1 MLGRHFPSTRTAA
14 KLAAMTAP
22 RTADLA
28 LRGPHGRLRATV
40 QWPTVPGPHTPLV
53 FFSGSWVGAADG
65 ELAET
70 LCDAICTAGVI
81 SLRMRSR
88 EARGY
93 ESAVADATSA
103 IEWVADHAAELDAD
117 PARLIVGGD
126 GDAAT
131 AVAQAARRLREAGW
145 PPITHLILIDPPK
158 PRAAAAADIVAAGSN
173 GARQLTT
180 QGEPS

>member
-70 LCDAICTAGVI
+70 LCDAICSTGVVA
-81 SLRMRSR
+81 LLMRWR

-103 IEWVADHAAELDAD
+103 IGWVADHAAELDAD
-117 PARLIVGGD
+117 PSRLIVGGD
-126 GDAAT
+126 GDAAA
-131 AVAQAARRLREAGW
+131 AVTEAARRMRQAGW
-145 PPITHLILIDPPK
+145 PAITHLIFTAPPN
-158 PRAAAAADIVAAGSN
+158 PRAAADIIADRSS
-173 GARQLTT
+173 GATQPTT
-180 QGEPS
+180 QREPS